1 MLPWFKALW
10 LVENI
15 KPGAQTNPLS
25 LVASPIN
32 KNCSRCNAQLK
43 HGFKTLKIEIDNIRS
58 NLMPFSFLKIIASV
72 NFNKIQKVFLLKNF
86 LHRRSM
92 NIASAQHLQQQQ
104 QQSQRNNHNNSYIR
118 DLGCK
123 TFLHRR
129 SMNIASAQH
138 LQQQQQSQRNNHS
151 NSYIRDLGCKTFLPH
166 LRDHQTK

>member
-1 MLPWFKALW
+1 M
-10 LVENI
+10 
-15 KPGAQTNPLS
+15 
-25 LVASPIN
+25 VASPIN

-129 SMNIASAQH
+129 SMNVWTEPLCLNLLGPGNGHVTYLSRFHEPIPK
-138 LQQQQQSQRNNHS
+138 
-151 NSYIRDLGCKTFLPH
+151 NSL
-166 LRDHQTK
+166 

>member
-1 MLPWFKALW
+1 M
-10 LVENI
+10 
-15 KPGAQTNPLS
+15 
-25 LVASPIN
+25 VASPIN

-104 QQSQRNNHNNSYIR
+104 QSQRNNRNNSYIR

-129 SMNIASAQH
+129 SMNITSGQH
-138 LQQQQQSQRNNHS
+138 LQQQQQQSQRNNHN